1 MQDFRIAGFI
11 LCNLFIMK
19 KNLLLLLA
27 GLVLSTGLLQAQGKS
42 HLHISLGGAPAEFT
56 SFQENQSGGIIDL
69 YTMYE
74 PQYVMN
80 TEVPVFTLDYAV
92 DMGRWFRLGLE
103 MNYAELRGSVSYM
116 LGNRPRMDFEK
127 YILTALPELRLR
139 IPSPRHFRLYC
150 KAAAGVMVTMG
161 KHQDPPVRFAY
172 DLVPIGA
179 EWGGQKIYG
188 LGELCW
194 GNVIRG
200 GRIGLGFRF

>member
-11 LCNLFIMK
+11 LRNLFIMK

-92 DMGRWFRLGLE
+92 DMGR
-103 MNYAELRGSVSYM
+103 
-116 LGNRPRMDFEK
+116 
-127 YILTALPELRLR
+127 
-139 IPSPRHFRLYC
+139 
-150 KAAAGVMVTMG
+150 
-161 KHQDPPVRFAY
+161 
-172 DLVPIGA
+172 
-179 EWGGQKIYG
+179 
-188 LGELCW
+188 
-194 GNVIRG
+194 
-200 GRIGLGFRF
+200 